1 MESIKNR
8 EAGIGR
14 RFMWKDYLD
23 KGFYAGV
30 SWRLFS
36 KTTQNDTKEVFG
48 QKNEPI

>member
-1 MESIKNR
+1 
-8 EAGIGR
+8 
-14 RFMWKDYLD
+14 MWKDYLD

-48 QKNEPI
+48 QKNEPIQTFLLTGDGYSKSY